1 MVEEPKKSKTS
12 KWFYLVPL
20 LATALAVIIFII
32 LAIIKKMSW
41 TSVIIYSVV
50 VLIASSVISLI
61 IALATAKS
69 EPKGERKYHDRKFLE
84 ECIRNE
90 FIGRGRNINPFTDT
104 QHSFARIITYG
115 GEKFFAELF
124 RDADPSIQYYYMV
137 VINMEEGK
145 EDMLSIEQTPQNY
158 TEAGKVAQMKSMVED
173 LAEKKE
179 KPTIIEK
186 TITDELSGR
195 VSMEKTEKPEE
206 EKKEEDVIQD

>member
-1 MVEEPKKSKTS
+1 M
-12 KWFYLVPL
+12 
-20 LATALAVIIFII
+20 
-32 LAIIKKMSW
+32 
-41 TSVIIYSVV
+41 
-50 VLIASSVISLI
+50 
-61 IALATAKS
+61 
-69 EPKGERKYHDRKFLE
+69 
-84 ECIRNE
+84 
-90 FIGRGRNINPFTDT
+90 
-104 QHSFARIITYG
+104 
-115 GEKFFAELF
+115 F